1 MSLKKLLATWFLVN
15 EVTLLKFQGDNF
27 PPRLTCANS
36 TPCSEKK
43 KREQLRKKHVIT
55 ILKVCINLK
64 HPGMI
69 PQRFHHQVTA
79 KNALRK
85 LQLMFQK

>member
-1 MSLKKLLATWFLVN
+1 MLDTWFLAN
-15 EVTLLKFQGDNF
+15 GVTLVKFQSDVS
-27 PPRLTCANS
+27 S
-36 TPCSEKK
+36 TSNVCEARPVLKN
-43 KREQLRKKHVIT
+43 VIT

-69 PQRFHHQVTA
+69 PQRFHHQVTVT
-79 KNALRK
+79 NAVRK